1 MIGSSG
7 RWLLGL
13 ALLAMGLALS
23 IGTSTEAREGRSS
36 DPALVTTSLLI
47 VGVIALAFGVL
58 AVLRAWRNSGWRYR
72 HVVGI
77 PIALLGALFVATS
90 FSADCDCKETIYFG
104 VALVVIGVVAQ
115 FSPRRP

>member
-1 MIGSSG
+1 MIGNTA

-23 IGTSTEAREGRSS
+23 IGPPTEAREGNSS
-36 DPALVTTSLLI
+36 DPQWVTTSLLV

-58 AVLRAWRNSGWRYR
+58 VIVRAWRIAGWRLR
-72 HVVGI
+72 RVVGI
-77 PIALLGALFVATS
+77 PVTLLGILFVAAS
-90 FSADCDCKETIYFG
+90 LSDDCDCGEAIYFG
-104 VALVVIGVVAQ
+104 VALTVIGVVAQ